1 MILMC
6 LLRQPQK
13 PLCIYSILCPLAE
26 STRLIHKNNR
36 LTCSQ
41 YIIALQADTERGGDN
56 AEAG

>member
-1 MILMC
+1 MC
-6 LLRQPQK
+6 LLRQTQK